1 MVYLKR
7 KCMLACLEKGE
18 NKFMKKEALLPIIG
32 KPVIVRD
39 VFGNISY
46 GTLESVDDETM
57 MLLVNAK
64 KGTKEIVS
72 LQYISSV
79 VIEEK

>member
-1 MVYLKR
+1 MKR
-7 KCMLACLEKGE
+7 EIFVPLV
-18 NKFMKKEALLPIIG
+18 G
-32 KPVIVRD
+32 KSVVVRD
-39 VFGNISY
+39 LFGNITY
-46 GTLESVDDETM
+46 GTLESVDDETL

-64 KGTKEIVS
+64 KDTKEIVS